1 MADMIEIFIPTAE
14 PRIKKFVINPR
25 LHNLNGKVL
34 GFLWNEKPNG
44 DVLLRRL
51 RQHLSQKYKL
61 AGTAWEQIGGLHVD
75 VDKAPEIKRIADI
88 ADTIVIAVCD

>member
-14 PRIKKFVINPR
+14 PRIKKFVINSR
-25 LHNLNGKVL
+25 LPDLDGKVL

-44 DVLLRRL
+44 DVLLRQL

-61 AGTAWEQIGGLHVD
+61 AGTVWEQIGGLHVD
-75 VDKAPEIKRIADI
+75 VDKAPEIKKIAAI
-88 ADTIVIAVCD
+88 ADTVIIAVCD